1 MNEKSN
7 YLETLINTYG
17 YQDLSRKLGLNYNTL
32 YKMQTLG
39 TKPQTKTIRKIC
51 ELTGKSMTET
61 RKLMQSFP
69 EKIPPLYPNIRKA
82 VIKTALF
89 FDQGNDIAFSNK
101 DLTVYEKDLIL
112 FYYVI
117 KENLKSIYNC
127 KEYEV
132 LTRDQRENTEAILK
146 ICEKET
152 SLKKKLLDTFGMW
165 FMKDKK
171 YFFQNGPSNQKG
183 IKFVNDIETLLK
195 IKNPKG

>member
-1 MNEKSN
+1 MNDNSN
-7 YLETLINTYG
+7 YLETLIDTYG

-32 YKMQTLG
+32 YKMRTLG
-39 TKPQTKTIRKIC
+39 TKPQPKTIRKIC

-61 RKLMQSFP
+61 RKLMHSFP
-69 EKIPPLYPNIRKA
+69 EKITPLYPNIRKA

-89 FDQGNDIAFSNK
+89 FDQGNQIAFSNK

-132 LTRDQRENTEAILK
+132 LTREQRENPEAILK
-146 ICEKET
+146 KCEKET

-171 YFFQNGPSNQKG
+171 YFFQNGPSSQKG